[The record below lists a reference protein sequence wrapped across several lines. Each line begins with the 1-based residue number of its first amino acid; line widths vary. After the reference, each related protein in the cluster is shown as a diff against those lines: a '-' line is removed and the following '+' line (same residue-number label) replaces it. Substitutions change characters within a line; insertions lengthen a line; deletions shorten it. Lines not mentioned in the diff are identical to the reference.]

1 MRKGGRQEG
10 QSVEKRERLDLLIRG
25 GTLLTMSRD
34 MEVIEDPVI
43 GIRGGA
49 ILFVREKEDDSLR
62 YQAKETIDA
71 SGSVLIPGL
80 INTHT
85 HLPMVAFRGMADD
98 LPLMDWLHH
107 HIFPAE
113 ARHVDREMVYHGSL
127 LSIAEMILSGTT
139 TFCDGYFFEDGVAEA
154 AIDAGMRGVPCQGFV
169 DFPTPDIPDPSK
181 RAAVAQAFIR
191 TWSGA
196 SPLIHPAL
204 FCHAPYTCSPETLS
218 MIKTIARDRDVPFLI
233 HLAETQDE
241 VADMQNRYGKTPV
254 RHLHG
259 LDLLDDRTIAIH
271 CVWLDEEEM
280 DILAGRGVK
289 VSHTPESNMKLA
301 AGTAPVVAML
311 RKGVVVGLGTDG
323 CASNNDLDLIG
334 EMGTAARLHKVSSM
348 DPTVMDA
355 KTVLK
360 MATIEGAKVLGLD
373 DRVGS
378 IEAGKRAD
386 ITILDMNRPHLT
398 PLYDAYSHI
407 VYAAGGSDVRTV
419 IIDGR
424 IVMEDRR
431 LLTIDEQEAMERVR
445 EIARKIQKSLETGPL
460 RGDQGAQSM
469 RTSST

>member
-1 MRKGGRQEG
+1 
-10 QSVEKRERLDLLIRG
+10 VEERETLDLLIRG

-34 MEVIEDPVI
+34 MRVIADPVI
-43 GIRGGA
+43 GIRDGI
-49 ILFVREKEDDSLR
+49 ILFAREKENDSFP
-62 YQAKETIDA
+62 YHANETIDA

-98 LPLMDWLHH
+98 LTLMDWLHN

-113 ARHVDREMVYHGSL
+113 AQFVNREMVYHASM

-139 TFCDGYFFEDGVAEA
+139 TFCDGYFFEDGIAEA
-154 AIDAGMRGVPCQGFV
+154 AIDAGMRGMSCQGFT
-169 DFPTPDIPDPSK
+169 DFPTADIPDPSQ
-181 RAAVAQAFIR
+181 RAAAAEAFITR
-191 TWSGA
+191 WSGA

-218 MIKTIARDRDVPFLI
+218 MIKKIARDHDVPFLI
-233 HLAETQDE
+233 HLAETQGE
-241 VADMQNRYGKTPV
+241 VADIENRYGKTPA
-254 RHLHG
+254 RHLHN
-259 LDLLDDRTIAIH
+259 LNLLDDRTIAIH

-280 DILAGRGVK
+280 DILADRGVK

-301 AGTAPVVAML
+301 AGTAPVPGML
-311 RKGVVVGLGTDG
+311 GRGITVGLGTDG
-323 CASNNDLDLIG
+323 CASNNDLDLIL
-334 EMGTAARLHKVSSM
+334 EMGTAARIHKVASM

-373 DRVGS
+373 DEVGS

-386 ITILDMNRPHLT
+386 ITIMDMNKPHLT
-398 PLYDAYSHI
+398 PLYDEYSHI

-424 IVMEDRR
+424 VVMEDRR
-431 LLTIDEQEAMERVR
+431 LLTIDEDEAMARVR
-445 EIARKIQKSLETGPL
+445 EIAERIKKGLEE
-460 RGDQGAQSM
+460 
-469 RTSST
+469 